1 MKSTKSAARYAKA
14 LLELSQEQNKMDVV
28 ESNMQDIVKASNDT
42 HAFQVFLNS
51 PIIKADKKVSVMNQL
66 FSNFDSL
73 SMSFLEL
80 ITKNGRE
87 GLIAEIANSFL
98 VQLKELRGIV
108 PVSITSATPLDSKT
122 KEVILSKLKA
132 TINGQLEVEEII
144 DNALIGGFVIRMGDK
159 QIDSSVASQLKRMKQ
174 ELIK

>member
-28 ESNMQDIVKASNDT
+28 ESNMLDIVKASNET
-42 HAFQVFLNS
+42 HDFQVFLNS

-174 ELIK
+174 ELTK